1 MTNLYESQLWLDRAK
16 DTLIASDITLKNDL
30 LLASVNRAY
39 YAMFYCATALL
50 RSENIVTKSHSGTLN
65 RFSEIFI
72 KSNRINTQ
80 YAINL
85 RKAFDLRQASD
96 YDIEVD
102 ISEKEVEKLLANAA
116 DFYEFTQTYIE
127 KLVVGL

>member
-50 RSENIVTKSHSGTLN
+50 RSESIVTKSHSGTLN

-72 KSNRINTQ
+72 KSNRIDAQ

-116 DFYEFTQTYIE
+116 DFYELTKIYIE